1 MAENGAWPCGLTDVY
16 PPDAEAIPDGALLGV
31 PADYSGVPM
40 AATRALIARGAR
52 DLRLFCLPYTT
63 LQGDMLIGA
72 GCVASVEAAAVTL
85 GEHGLAPRFTAAVED
100 AAIEMRDSTCPALHS
115 QLQATEKGVPFMPL
129 RGVIGSDIAAH
140 RPDWQVIDS
149 PFGNAPDPVLQ
160 LPAVKLDVTLFHAP
174 YADRDGNVFS
184 GRRRELATM
193 VHAAVILL
201 VTVDNIFDVCLFVT
215 EVSAACALP
224 AFYVDAIAVAEN
236 GAWPCGLTDV
246 YPPDAEAIRAYAK
259 AAKTEAGFAAY
270 LAGLG
275 LAPGTAA

>member
-1 MAENGAWPCGLTDVY
+1 M
-16 PPDAEAIPDGALLGV
+16 DAFDRLSLEEIAAAIPDGALLGV

-85 GEHGLAPRFTAAVED
+85 GEHGLAPRFTAGVAGG
-100 AAIEMRDSTCPALHS
+100 AFEMRDSTCPALHS

-140 RPDWQVIDS
+140 RPDWQVIDN
-149 PFGNAPDPVLQ
+149 PFGNVPDPVLL
-160 LPAVKLDVTLFHAP
+160 LPAVKLDVALFHAP
-174 YADRDGNVFS
+174 CADRDGNVFI
-184 GRRRELATM
+184 GRRRELATL
-193 VHAAVILL
+193 VHAANKVL
-201 VTVDNIFDVCLFVT
+201 VTFEKIVDDSLYTT
-215 EVSAACALP
+215 EASAACALP
-224 AFYVDAIAVAEN
+224 AFYVDGIAVARN

-246 YPPDAEAIRAYAK
+246 YPPDAEAIRAYAA

-270 LAGLG
+270 LAELG
-275 LAPGTAA
+275 LAPGAAA

>member
-1 MAENGAWPCGLTDVY
+1 MDAFDRLTLKEI
-16 PPDAEAIPDGALLGV
+16 AEAIPDGALLGV

-52 DLRLFCLPYTT
+52 GLRLYCLPLTT

-85 GEHGLAPRFTAAVED
+85 GEHGLAPRFTEAFLNGGF
-100 AAIEMRDSTCPALHS
+100 EMRDSTCPALHA

-149 PFGNAPDPVLQ
+149 PFGNAPDPILL
-160 LPAVKLDVTLFHAP
+160 LPAVKLDVALFHAP
-174 YADRDGNVFS
+174 YADRDGNIFI
-184 GRRRELATM
+184 GRRREIATL
-193 VHAAVILL
+193 VHAASKVL
-201 VTVDNIFDVCLFVT
+201 VTVEKIVDTSLYET
-215 EVSAACALP
+215 EATAAGALP
-224 AFYVDAIAVAEN
+224 AFYVDGIAVAEN
-236 GAWPCGLTDV
+236 GAWPCGLTDI
-246 YPPDAEAIRAYAK
+246 YPPDADEIRKYAT

-270 LAGLG
+270 LTGLG
-275 LAPGTAA
+275 LAAETLPTSQTQ

>member
-1 MAENGAWPCGLTDVY
+1 MDAFDRLTLEEV
-16 PPDAEAIPDGALLGV
+16 AEAIPDGALLGV

-52 DLRLFCLPYTT
+52 GLRLYCLPYTT

-85 GEHGLAPRFTAAVED
+85 GEHGLAPRFTAGFEGGAF
-100 AAIEMRDSTCPALHS
+100 EMRDSTCPALHA

-149 PFGNAPDPVLQ
+149 PFGSAPDPVLL
-160 LPAVKLDVTLFHAP
+160 LPAVKLDVALFHAP
-174 YADRDGNVFS
+174 YADRDGNIFI

-193 VHAAVILL
+193 VHAAEKVL
-201 VTVDNIFDVCLFVT
+201 VTVEKIVAESLYAT
-215 EVSAACALP
+215 EASAACALP
-224 AFYVDAIAVAEN
+224 AFYVDGIAVAGN

-246 YPPDAEAIRAYAK
+246 YPPDAEAIRAYAT
-259 AAKTEAGFAAY
+259 AAKTEAGFATY

-275 LAPGTAA
+275 LAPGPAPVSQTP